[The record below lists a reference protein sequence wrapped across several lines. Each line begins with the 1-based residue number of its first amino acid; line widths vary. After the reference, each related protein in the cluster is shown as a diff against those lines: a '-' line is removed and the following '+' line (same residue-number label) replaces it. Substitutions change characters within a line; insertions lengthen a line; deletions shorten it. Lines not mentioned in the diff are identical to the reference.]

1 VLILFQ
7 VNLGTLIQS
16 FMKASVSCHQ
26 QEDSFFVLFVQE
38 DNFLDHFLH
47 GSYFN
52 CGSYISRDKKLLKR
66 IEVDRRSLQFHVS
79 V

>member
-7 VNLGTLIQS
+7 VNLEILIQS

-26 QEDSFFVLFVQE
+26 QEDYFFVLFIQE

-52 CGSYISRDKKLLKR
+52 CGSYISYDKKLLKR
-66 IEVDRRSLQFHVS
+66 IERERQSLQFHVS
-79 V
+79 D